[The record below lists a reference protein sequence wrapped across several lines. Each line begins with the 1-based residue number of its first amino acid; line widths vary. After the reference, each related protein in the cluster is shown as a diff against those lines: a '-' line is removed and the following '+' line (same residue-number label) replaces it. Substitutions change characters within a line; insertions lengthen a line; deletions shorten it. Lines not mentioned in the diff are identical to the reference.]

1 MWHFT
6 DGDHDRASQNV
17 SVRALSNAITNHDF
31 VTAEHILNSPTY
43 CMSQSS
49 ATTSMLQTVL
59 HRCAKMGNIVGTT
72 WCATK
77 LACLGIP
84 LNTLTFNAIIAA
96 CSKSGNVKK
105 AVEWW
110 ERLLS
115 EGVSPNNIT
124 YNTMIHTCAVAGD
137 LQSAVYWMT
146 QLLNS
151 EAEPCKISF
160 AAIISSF
167 AKVGRLSEAEMWY
180 QKMVELQIC
189 PDTVIFNTLIC
200 ACAKGGKLN
209 RAEHWLAEMEASN
222 LYPDQKTFNNL
233 INIAAKAGNLQK
245 AISLYQSML
254 HSGEVPD
261 MYTYGSILNACANVA
276 DLASAE
282 DVMREMWDR
291 GLQPNL
297 VCYNTIIT
305 CCANCNDAERAISWY
320 NHLRRQG
327 LSGKTNTMKSLLNA
341 CVNANRKDLV
351 EYVLETM
358 ILCGLPPDRNSM
370 SKLECLVDKRNPLS
384 SEWPYFVVLKACI
397 RAQSCV
403 ELKRWLSQSKT
414 LSDTY
419 AYELLS
425 YAYDL
430 GGSNQ
435 ITEILT
441 ASLSPRQDLHPTTM
455 SYHPVNDTS
464 FIRSSLVHEE
474 SFHVQRK
481 HVQKWPFCDDDMRH
495 QKCGYSER
503 NMHWH
508 EKSTPFADCYLELKL
523 GSPCAGVENYSVP
536 STECHDLEEYP
547 DLKSYPS
554 SQNPS
559 TSELPPAE
567 RVTSAGLIGSPP
579 GLELADSALTDN
591 IVPPECPPDV
601 PLSWL
606 SA

>member
-419 AYELLS
+419 TYELLS
-425 YAYDL
+425 YAYDV
-430 GGSNQ
+430 GGCNQ
-435 ITEILT
+435 ITDILT
-441 ASLSPRQDLHPTTM
+441 ASLSPRQDLHCKTM
-455 SYHPVNDTS
+455 NYYLVNDINFTTS
-464 FIRSSLVHEE
+464 SPNVHEG
-474 SFHVQRK
+474 SFQVQGTN
-481 HVQKWPFCDDDMRH
+481 VQKWPFCDEYRHH
-495 QKCGYSER
+495 QKFELLET
-503 NMHWH
+503 NMCQH
-508 EKSTPFADCYLELKL
+508 DKL
-523 GSPCAGVENYSVP
+523 TSFTQNNVENYSVA
-536 STECHDLEEYP
+536 STDFHDLEECP
-547 DLKSYPS
+547 DIKSYSS
-554 SQNPS
+554 SQTPS
-559 TSELPPAE
+559 TSELPLAE
-567 RVTSAGLIGSPP
+567 RVTSLDLIGLPP
-579 GLELADSALTDN
+579 GLELADSAGANN

-601 PLSWL
+601 PVSWL